1 MMKFTPSIFMVCLLM
16 AATAA
21 FAETKEQPVPVRIV
35 APDYPTE
42 MHRAGISG
50 LVTVKCTIDEHGD
63 VVETEVV
70 KCSDHAFEAPAL
82 AAVQKWKFKP
92 ATLDNKP
99 ITVKVLIPV
108 KFVFEG

>member
-1 MMKFTPSIFMVCLLM
+1 MVCFM

-42 MHRAGISG
+42 MHRAGIIW
-50 LVTVKCTIDEHGD
+50 LVTVKCTINERGD

-92 ATLDNKP
+92 GDVGQPARHREGAYP
-99 ITVKVLIPV
+99 RKVCI
-108 KFVFEG
+108 